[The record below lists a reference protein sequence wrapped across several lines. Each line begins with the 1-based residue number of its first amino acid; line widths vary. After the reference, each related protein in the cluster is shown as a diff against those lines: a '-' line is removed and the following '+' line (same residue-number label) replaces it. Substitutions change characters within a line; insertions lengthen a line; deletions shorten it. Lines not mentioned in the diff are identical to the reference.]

1 MAIAQPPRVR
11 VSYPGAIAF
20 APIQEM
26 RGPVPREQLG
36 KRIEELLDE
45 LEKVEPADPTAR
57 DRLAHVLRDMR
68 SMVAESELESE
79 QHESLRERFDEAARH
94 FEESHPTLTAVVG
107 RVADSL
113 ANLGI

>member
-1 MAIAQPPRVR
+1 MLIAQPPKSRL
-11 VSYPGAIAF
+11 SYPGAVAF
-20 APIQEM
+20 APTENK

-57 DRLAHVLRDMR
+57 DRLAHVLRDIR
-68 SMVAESELESE
+68 TVVAESEQESD